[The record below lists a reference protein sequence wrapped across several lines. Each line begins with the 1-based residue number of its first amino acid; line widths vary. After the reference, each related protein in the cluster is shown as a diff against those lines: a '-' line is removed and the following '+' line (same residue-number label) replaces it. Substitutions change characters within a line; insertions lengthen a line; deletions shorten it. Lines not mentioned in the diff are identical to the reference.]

1 MAFRS
6 FLGNKAQRT
15 GFKTSFPIKST
26 ELDPSVTTDEMVSNE
41 QDATPTL
48 PTEDPANPAIEA
60 ANATIASQSALIDT
74 LKQQLATVNPIM
86 AELPSLRRQI
96 ARDAA
101 ADVGEILSAVTRRIV
116 GQSLA
121 LHPSAL
127 AHIVTQALGA
137 IPGDDEIWISLP
149 AGSQENIEMLFEEGR
164 ILHMREDET
173 LTSGCRISTKN
184 ATLEATL
191 ETAMESVDAAIAEWL
206 ASDPA
211 LGAEG

>member
-1 MAFRS
+1 MTFRS
-6 FLGNKAQRT
+6 FLKDNSRRS
-15 GFKTSFPIKST
+15 GFKAAFSTSSDTPNDT
-26 ELDPSVTTDEMVSNE
+26 EPSVEVESDALVS
-41 QDATPTL
+41 TPIL
-48 PTEDPANPAIEA
+48 PSSSPTDPALEQAQL
-60 ANATIASQSALIDT
+60 TIASQAELIHE
-74 LKQQLATVNPIM
+74 LEQQLSTVKPVM
-86 AELPSLRRQI
+86 SELPSLRRQI

-149 AGSQENIEMLFEEGR
+149 EGSLEGIQTLFDEGR
-164 ILHMREDET
+164 VLHMREDDT
-173 LTSGCRISTKN
+173 LTTGCRISTKN

-191 ETAMESVDAAIAEWL
+191 DTAMESVDAAIAEWL
-206 ASDPA
+206 ASDPT

>member
-6 FLGNKAQRT
+6 FLGENTTRK
-15 GFKTSFPIKST
+15 GFHTTYSSKSATVEETEAVIEVETSQTDTTIVHPTDKPIN
-26 ELDPSVTTDEMVSNE
+26 EALDT
-41 QDATPTL
+41 
-48 PTEDPANPAIEA
+48 
-60 ANATIASQSALIDT
+60 ANATIALQSEQIDAL
-74 LKQQLATVNPIM
+74 KRQLEAINPILT
-86 AELPSLRRQI
+86 ALPELRRQI

-101 ADVGEILSAVTRRIV
+101 ADVGEILSAITRRVV
-116 GQSLA
+116 GQSIA
-121 LHPSAL
+121 LHPTAL

-149 AGSQENIEMLFEEGR
+149 PGSQESIKMLFEEGR
-164 ILHMREDET
+164 TLHLREDDA

-191 ETAMESVDAAIAEWL
+191 ETAMDSVDAAIAEWI

-211 LGAEG
+211 LGTEG